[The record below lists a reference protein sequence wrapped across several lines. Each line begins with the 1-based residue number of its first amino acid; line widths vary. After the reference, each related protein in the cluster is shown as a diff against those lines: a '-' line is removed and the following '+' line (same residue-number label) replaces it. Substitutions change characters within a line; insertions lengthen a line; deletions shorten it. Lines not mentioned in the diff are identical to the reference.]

1 MGIMLILSPAK
12 RMDEVEGPPYVE
24 GKPRLLDRTALL
36 AERLREMGLAECQ
49 ELWGCSDRLARL
61 NYERHQ
67 TLDLTCMGTPAA
79 VSFVGIAYQHL
90 AAGVMSDRELDY
102 LRSHLRILSGFYGVL
117 RPLDGVVPYR
127 LEMGQRLSVGGAR
140 DLYGFWGADLL
151 DAMVDEGATAIV
163 NVASEEYAKAV
174 TPYAEARGIPVIAC
188 VFVAPREKD
197 GRLVQRS
204 TEAKAARGTFV
215 RWCAENDIED
225 ACELTSFS
233 ERGYGYEAT
242 LSTSDLLTFVRGR
255 T

>member
-1 MGIMLILSPAK
+1 
-12 RMDEVEGPPYVE
+12 
-24 GKPRLLDRTALL
+24 
-36 AERLREMGLAECQ
+36 
-49 ELWGCSDRLARL
+49 
-61 NYERHQ
+61 
-67 TLDLTCMGTPAA
+67 
-79 VSFVGIAYQHL
+79 
-90 AAGVMSDRELDY
+90 
-102 LRSHLRILSGFYGVL
+102 
-117 RPLDGVVPYR
+117 
-127 LEMGQRLSVGGAR
+127 
-140 DLYGFWGADLL
+140 
-151 DAMVDEGATAIV
+151 MVDEGATAIV